1 MACKISELGAVIA
14 AEIGSTETPADSN
27 KTKYGKWYGQD
38 GQPWCD
44 MFQAWCAN
52 QVGATDICGKFA
64 YTPYHANFFKNKGA
78 WYTTPKKGDYAF
90 FHNGKRI
97 CHIGWVEKVIDSNT
111 VQTIEGNTGSGS
123 NADGGQVQRRKR
135 SISGTPKWKIV
146 GFGRPEYLDE
156 VSTGESG
163 NAAPKVRKH
172 IVQEGETLFLIGKQY
187 GVNEEEMKKE
197 NPGIDAK
204 NLEIGSTVNIP
215 IDARELGNATP
226 KVRKHIVQEDETLF
240 LIGKQYG
247 VNEEEMKKA
256 NPGID
261 AKNLEIGSTV
271 NIPIDAR
278 EPGNATPKV
287 RKHIV
292 QEGETLFLIGKQ
304 YGVNE
309 EEMKKANPGID
320 AKNLEIGSTVNIPI
334 DAREPSNNPA
344 SAFLYRVHH
353 YRNRNDTIEA
363 IARKFK
369 IKQATIKDANPGINN
384 KPSEGTIIVI
394 PTASIPISS
403 EHVVITSIHHK
414 VWNFFINEGFS
425 ATATA
430 GIMGNL
436 QQESRMKPTT
446 YQDRGG
452 PGRGIGQWE
461 TPGRWDKLKS
471 SAHGRE
477 WDLQFQLEYIL
488 KDLKGE
494 TGWVGATF
502 LNAFG
507 GYESLKKMSIYQAV
521 IAFEC
526 SFELAGD
533 PGFLD
538 RFAFANS
545 IYRSLASNVGE

>member
-64 YTPYHANFFKNKGA
+64 YTPYHASFFKNKGA
-78 WYTTPKKGDYAF
+78 WYTNPQKGDYAF

-97 CHIGWVEKVIDSNT
+97 CHIGWVEKIIDSDT

-187 GVNEEEMKKE
+187 GVNEEEMKK
-197 NPGIDAK
+197 
-204 NLEIGSTVNIP
+204 
-215 IDARELGNATP
+215 
-226 KVRKHIVQEDETLF
+226 
-240 LIGKQYG
+240 
-247 VNEEEMKKA
+247 A

-278 EPGNATPKV
+278 EPGNATPKI

-320 AKNLEIGSTVNIPI
+320 PKNLEIGSTVNIPI
-334 DAREPSNNPA
+334 DAREPSNDSA
-344 SAFLYRVHH
+344 STIIYRVQH
-353 YRNRNDTIEA
+353 YPDKGRYDTIEK
-363 IARKFK
+363 IAKKFK
-369 IKQATIKDANPGINN
+369 INPIVIKDANPRININ
-384 KPSEGTIIVI
+384 KTPDGGSRIL
-394 PTASIPISS
+394 IPIASVPIPS
-403 EHVVITSIHHK
+403 EHVAITSNHHK

-436 QQESRMKPTT
+436 QQESGMDPKKN
-446 YQDRGG
+446 QLNGG
-452 PGRGIGQWE
+452 PGRGIAQWE
-461 TPGRWDKLKS
+461 TSRDGTGRWDDLTRK
-471 SAHGRE
+471 AHGRE
-477 WDLQFQLEYIL
+477 RDLNVQLENIL
-488 KDLKGE
+488 YELTEISWISGILE
-494 TGWVGATF
+494 S
-502 LNAFG
+502 FG
-507 GYESLKKMSIYQAV
+507 GMNSLKKMDIYQAV
-521 IAFEC
+521 VTFEQTFEQAGKP
-526 SFELAGD
+526 SFPE
-533 PGFLD
+533 

-545 IYRSLASNVGE
+545 IYRSLASNVRE

>member
-1 MACKISELGAVIA
+1 
-14 AEIGSTETPADSN
+14 
-27 KTKYGKWYGQD
+27 
-38 GQPWCD
+38 
-44 MFQAWCAN
+44 
-52 QVGATDICGKFA
+52 
-64 YTPYHANFFKNKGA
+64 
-78 WYTTPKKGDYAF
+78 
-90 FHNGKRI
+90 
-97 CHIGWVEKVIDSNT
+97 
-111 VQTIEGNTGSGS
+111 
-123 NADGGQVQRRKR
+123 
-135 SISGTPKWKIV
+135 
-146 GFGRPEYLDE
+146 
-156 VSTGESG
+156 
-163 NAAPKVRKH
+163 
-172 IVQEGETLFLIGKQY
+172 
-187 GVNEEEMKKE
+187 
-197 NPGIDAK
+197 
-204 NLEIGSTVNIP
+204 
-215 IDARELGNATP
+215 
-226 KVRKHIVQEDETLF
+226 
-240 LIGKQYG
+240 
-247 VNEEEMKKA
+247 
-256 NPGID
+256 
-261 AKNLEIGSTV
+261 
-271 NIPIDAR
+271 
-278 EPGNATPKV
+278 ATPKV

-334 DAREPSNNPA
+334 DAREPSNDSA

-353 YRNRNDTIEA
+353 YGNRNDTIEA

>member
-64 YTPYHANFFKNKGA
+64 YTPYHASFFKNKGA
-78 WYTTPKKGDYAF
+78 WYTNPQKGDYAF

-97 CHIGWVEKVIDSNT
+97 CHIGWVEKVIDSDT

-187 GVNEEEMKKE
+187 GVNEEEMKK
-197 NPGIDAK
+197 
-204 NLEIGSTVNIP
+204 
-215 IDARELGNATP
+215 
-226 KVRKHIVQEDETLF
+226 
-240 LIGKQYG
+240 
-247 VNEEEMKKA
+247 A

-309 EEMKKANPGID
+309 EEMKKANPDID

-334 DAREPSNNPA
+334 DAREPSNDPA

-353 YRNRNDTIEA
+353 YGNRNDTIEA

-545 IYRSLASNVGE
+545 IYRSLESNVGE